1 MDQNINNPIPV
12 PKPPKFQ
19 KIESEQIT
27 ERKGSV
33 PLEDIK
39 NTSPSDLK
47 FQKFLRFVILGIISL
62 FLFFYLSSWLCFN
75 NILCIRLDK
84 IIPNIS
90 LEGESFFYFFGF
102 IFLVIIAVF
111 IILWVNLMF
120 NKKAV
125 RRTNI
130 LGIIILLPFVIFIFL
145 LIMFLKNFS

>member
-1 MDQNINNPIPV
+1 
-12 PKPPKFQ
+12 
-19 KIESEQIT
+19 
-27 ERKGSV
+27 
-33 PLEDIK
+33 
-39 NTSPSDLK
+39 
-47 FQKFLRFVILGIISL
+47 
-62 FLFFYLSSWLCFN
+62 
-75 NILCIRLDK
+75 LDK

-102 IFLVIIAVF
+102 IFLVFIAVF